1 MPYLTLTEKSKV
13 TTKPWFS
20 HLLQHPARK
29 WSRFILGHIH
39 RRACLLT
46 YLPQIHMGQIIKK
59 RSFI

>member
-13 TTKPWFS
+13 TTNPWLS

-29 WSRFILGHIH
+29 RSWFILGHTH

-46 YLPQIHMGQIIKK
+46 YLPQTHMEQIIKK
-59 RSFI
+59 VLY